1 MKHIRHFLLLMLLML
16 PAAPLCAAMQLEC
29 GGKGKAAM
37 PIRILLTGDSLME
50 ALGPQMQ
57 KAMAGYE
64 NITLIPIG
72 KRSTGL
78 SRPDFYNWPKVLEEN
93 LQQHRPHIVVMWIG
107 TNDPQGIYGKTGLGE
122 PCSGEWLKAYTYKL
136 MEIAGLCQKYRARL
150 IFMGPPVMDEEPLN
164 TQLLKITD
172 IMRRTCRHYKL
183 GFIDT
188 RPLLADRQGKYMH
201 RATMPD
207 GRVKDIRW
215 KDRVHITGD
224 GNILIMQKLLP
235 YMGSIIPEERAG
247 GRRLQSTDK
256 YHRYAPPGRSTIRVR

>member
-1 MKHIRHFLLLMLLML
+1 MMKHLRFCFLLSVLIFL
-16 PAAPLCAAMQLEC
+16 ATPLCGMHLEC
-29 GGKGKAAM
+29 GGRGKAAM

-57 KAMAGYE
+57 KSLAGYE

-78 SRPDFYNWPKVLEEN
+78 SRPDFYNWPQVLEEN
-93 LQQHRPHIVVMWIG
+93 LRQHRPHIVVMWVG
-107 TNDPQGIYGKTGLGE
+107 TNDPQGIYGKKGLGE
-122 PCSGEWLKAYTYKL
+122 PCSKEWLKAYTYKL
-136 MEIAGLCQKYRARL
+136 MEIAGLCQKHHARL

-172 IMRRTCRHYKL
+172 IMRRTCKHYKL

-188 RPLLADRQGKYMH
+188 RPLLADKQGKYVH

-207 GRVKDIRW
+207 GKVKDIRW

-224 GNILIMQKLLP
+224 GNILIMKKLLP
-235 YMGSIIPEERAG
+235 YMGSIIPEERTKG
-247 GRRLQSTDK
+247 NRLQHTDK
-256 YHRYAPPGRSTIRVR
+256 SSRPTSAGRSLIRVR

>member
-1 MKHIRHFLLLMLLML
+1 MIRILSFLYLLLLFTATPVFCMH
-16 PAAPLCAAMQLEC
+16 LEC

-57 KAMAGYE
+57 KAMDGYE
-64 NITLIPIG
+64 NISLIPIG

-93 LQQHRPHIVVMWIG
+93 LITHRPHIVIMWVG

-122 PCSGEWLKAYTYKL
+122 PCSHEWLKAYTFKL
-136 MEIAGLCQKYRARL
+136 MEIAQLCQKHRARL

-188 RPLLADRQGKYMH
+188 RPLLADANGRYMH

-207 GRVKDIRW
+207 GRVADIRW
-215 KDRVHITGD
+215 KDRVHITGE
-224 GNILIMQKLLP
+224 GNLLIMRKLLP
-235 YMGSIIPEERAG
+235 YMGSIIPEARTD
-247 GRRLQSTDK
+247 GRRLKRTSS
-256 YHRYAPPGRSTIRVR
+256 HGRTSVRIR

>member
-1 MKHIRHFLLLMLLML
+1 MKNFFSALFFLLSGMV
-16 PAAPLCAAMQLEC
+16 ACAMNLEC
-29 GGKGKAAM
+29 GGSGKAAQ

-57 KAMAGYE
+57 KALEGYE
-64 NITLIPIG
+64 NISLIPIG

-93 LQQHRPHIVVMWIG
+93 LQQHRPHIVIMWVG
-107 TNDPQGIYGKTGLGE
+107 TNDPQGIYGQKNLGE
-122 PCSGEWLKAYTYKL
+122 PCSREWLKAYTYKL
-136 MEIAGLCQKYRARL
+136 IEIARLCQKYHARL

-172 IMRRTCRHYKL
+172 IMRRTCSHYKL

-188 RPLLADRQGKYMH
+188 RPLLSDSKGKYIH
-201 RATMPD
+201 RAKLPD
-207 GRVKDIRW
+207 GRVADIRW

-224 GNILIMQKLLP
+224 GNLLIMRKLLP
-235 YMGSIIPEERAG
+235 YMGSIIPEARPDG
-247 GRRLQSTDK
+247 KRLQRTS
-256 YHRYAPPGRSTIRVR
+256 RSGRTSIRVR

>member
-1 MKHIRHFLLLMLLML
+1 MQCLRFSFLLSVLLFL
-16 PAAPLCAAMQLEC
+16 AAPLCAMHLEC
-29 GGKGKAAM
+29 GGRGKAAM

-57 KAMAGYE
+57 KAMSGYE

-93 LQQHRPHIVVMWIG
+93 LQQHRPHIVVMWVG
-107 TNDPQGIYGKTGLGE
+107 TNDPQGIYGKKGLGE
-122 PCSGEWLKAYTYKL
+122 PCSREWLKAYTYKL
-136 MEIAGLCQKYRARL
+136 MEIAGLCQKYHARL
-150 IFMGPPVMDEEPLN
+150 IFMGPPVMDEEPIN

-172 IMRRTCRHYKL
+172 IMRRTCKHYKL

-188 RPLLADRQGKYMH
+188 RPLLADRQGKYVH

-207 GRVKDIRW
+207 GKVKDIRW

-224 GNILIMQKLLP
+224 GNILIMNKLLP

-247 GRRLQSTDK
+247 KKSLERTNK
-256 YHRYAPPGRSTIRVR
+256 YRSYSPPGRSTIRVH